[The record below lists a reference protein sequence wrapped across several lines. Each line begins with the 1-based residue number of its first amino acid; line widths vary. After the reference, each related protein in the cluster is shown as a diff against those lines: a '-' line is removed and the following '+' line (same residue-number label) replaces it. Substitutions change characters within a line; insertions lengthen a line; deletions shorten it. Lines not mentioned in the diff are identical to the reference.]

1 MVACLVR
8 DQEAVGSNP
17 ATPTTYKEAESLIY
31 QGLAAFSSSQ
41 ILVFGVYLGF
51 IASKNLFF
59 WGFIFIKISE
69 LASSTNSKNIT
80 VHFLRC
86 TVFFYACFALSFL
99 NGKAF
104 AIVSLAL
111 ARASWKL

>member
-17 ATPTTYKEAESLIY
+17 ATPTTKKEAESLIY

-41 ILVFGVYLGF
+41 ILDFGVYLGF

-59 WGFIFIKISE
+59 GGSFSLKYPSLQARQIAKI
-69 LASSTNSKNIT
+69 
-80 VHFLRC
+80 
-86 TVFFYACFALSFL
+86 
-99 NGKAF
+99 
-104 AIVSLAL
+104 
-111 ARASWKL
+111 